1 MQMMRTMTAAHKHC
15 PKAITGILVSIA
27 ALLSVVILLDKAIM
41 TKEETFEYVIENQEE
56 LLSFVSTE
64 SFQDEQ
70 VKRYGN
76 FCVTSWN
83 DGTMIQFETQSVG
96 LGSASSYKGFYY
108 ICGDKPVGFQGT
120 TVEFSKHDEGLY
132 WTDGTDNWMY
142 VESILPH
149 WYWFEAH
156 F

>member
-1 MQMMRTMTAAHKHC
+1 
-15 PKAITGILVSIA
+15 
-27 ALLSVVILLDKAIM
+27 M

-120 TVEFSKHDEGLY
+120 PVEFSKQDEGLY